1 MEFIQ
6 IDAKDYDEA
15 IKIARQRYGSSVRI
29 QSRCTYPSFFGK
41 KGHTKIN
48 CYLTSDNSIK
58 DAKDKVVEKPESIE
72 APSGV
77 ISQMRKTLFDND
89 FSSTL
94 IERVIGDLVWEDA
107 KDLTE
112 MELRLVNA
120 LVDSASV
127 NRYDILHPPKFF
139 VLHGSS
145 AVGKTLSLLKLSMF
159 YTASVDEMAKKSICV
174 LSLGG
179 STQLNSICELH
190 DIEIIH
196 TINPDSLRDFSLN
209 ESKNYDLVLIDTG
222 EIDEDLRAAML
233 QILPEES
240 TGHYFC
246 ANARYKLSELVSSYT
261 KIESKYPLRSVIVTM
276 CDEAYSIGNILSFC
290 NQLNISLLFFS
301 SGRNMSR
308 GLHPANGAYIMSL
321 FHGFS
326 LDFKSMWENADKGG
340 LLD

>member
-15 IKIARQRYGSSVRI
+15 IKIARQRYGSAVRI
-29 QSRCTYPSFFGK
+29 QSRYTYPSSFGK

-48 CYLTSDNSIK
+48 CYLTSDKSIE
-58 DAKDKVVEKPESIE
+58 DAKDGVVEKPESIE

-94 IERVIGDLVWEDA
+94 IESVIGDLVWKDA

-127 NRYDILHPPKFF
+127 NRDDILHPPKFF

-159 YTASVDEMAKKSICV
+159 TQHRLMKMQKEVSV
-174 LSLGG
+174 
-179 STQLNSICELH
+179 
-190 DIEIIH
+190 
-196 TINPDSLRDFSLN
+196 F
-209 ESKNYDLVLIDTG
+209 
-222 EIDEDLRAAML
+222 
-233 QILPEES
+233 
-240 TGHYFC
+240 
-246 ANARYKLSELVSSYT
+246 
-261 KIESKYPLRSVIVTM
+261 YP
-276 CDEAYSIGNILSFC
+276 
-290 NQLNISLLFFS
+290 
-301 SGRNMSR
+301 
-308 GLHPANGAYIMSL
+308 
-321 FHGFS
+321 
-326 LDFKSMWENADKGG
+326 
-340 LLD
+340 